1 MRRIK
6 MSKKHVITSVLLAAL
21 TVLSL
26 TSCSEEAKNELGIAT
41 STEAATAVVTNEKG
55 EAVTDEGGNV
65 VTVPVG
71 DQPYNAMLNGD
82 KVINVEITMSE
93 DDLNSM
99 RQNASAEL
107 YYHAK
112 VSVDGAECGDAGI
125 RTRGNVTYVSNNSS
139 TRYSYKINFGKY
151 TKGTKLNGLDEMC
164 LNNMAYDPSFLRE
177 YLTYKAFYA
186 LDASAPLC
194 SLATVSV
201 NGETAGVYLAL
212 EAVDDSFLKR
222 VFGSNDGNLYK
233 AKKGSTLENGAVG
246 FELKDGEDLSL
257 SYIKKLS
264 NALNG
269 EGDIEACLDVSSV
282 LKYIA
287 VNSVTANESS
297 YMGKSAENFY
307 FYEQNGKL
315 TMLPW
320 DYNLAFGTDKSERKN
335 TYTIQKELI
344 NASVSNPYFET
355 TGEERP
361 LASVLLANDKYYEE
375 YIGYVKKLTEYF
387 DSLQTSLAQYK
398 ALVEQQVTGDT
409 SKFYTNE
416 LFKAEFTD
424 GENTLLGF
432 INARNKAVKAQIS
445 AD

>member
-1 MRRIK
+1 M
-6 MSKKHVITSVLLAAL
+6 KKHALASLLLAAL
-21 TVLSL
+21 SSL
-26 TSCSEEAKNELGIAT
+26 TLVSCSGDIKNDLGI
-41 STEAATAVVTNEKG
+41 STDDNRTGAVL
-55 EAVTDEGGNV
+55 TDEQGKVLPEPGV
-65 VTVPVG
+65 
-71 DQPYNAMLNGD
+71 DRIYDSMLDGD
-82 KVINVEITMSE
+82 KVINIEITMSE
-93 DDLNSM
+93 SDLSSM
-99 RQNASAEL
+99 RKNASAEL

-112 VSVDGAECGDAGI
+112 VSVDGTECADAGI
-125 RTRGNVTYVSNNSS
+125 RTRGNVTYVSNSSS

-177 YLTYKAFYA
+177 YLTYNAFYA
-186 LDASAPLC
+186 LDAASPLC

-201 NGETAGVYLAL
+201 NGENAGVYLAL
-212 EAVDDSFLKR
+212 EAADDSFLQR
-222 VFGSNDGNLYK
+222 CFGTSDGNLYK
-233 AKKGSTLENGAVG
+233 AKKGSTLENGATG
-246 FELKDGEDLSL
+246 FELKSGEDLSL

-264 NALNG
+264 NALKG
-269 EGDIEACLDVSSV
+269 EGSIEDCLDVSSV

-297 YMGKSAENFY
+297 YMGKGAENFY

-320 DYNLAFGTDKSERKN
+320 DYNLAFGTDRSERKN
-335 TYTIQKELI
+335 TYTIQSELI
-344 NASVSNPYFET
+344 NASISAPYFET
-355 TGEERP
+355 EGAERP
-361 LASVLLANDKYYEE
+361 LASVLLANKEYYDE

-398 ALVEQQVTGDT
+398 SMIEQSVTADT

-416 LFKAEFTD
+416 LFYAEFTD

-432 INARNKAVKAQIS
+432 INARNNAVKAQIN